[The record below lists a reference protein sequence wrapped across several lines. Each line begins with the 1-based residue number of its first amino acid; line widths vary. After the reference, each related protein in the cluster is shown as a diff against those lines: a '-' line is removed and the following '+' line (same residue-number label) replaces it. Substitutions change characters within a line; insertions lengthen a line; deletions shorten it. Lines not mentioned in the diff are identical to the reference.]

1 MVKYKRDSQIHVLE
15 DHNDRI
21 MQEGSKKKG
30 HVSQPTY
37 LDYTNEPRQQIVT

>member
-1 MVKYKRDSQIHVLE
+1 MVKYKRDSQILE

-37 LDYTNEPRQQIVT
+37 LDYTNEPRQQRVTLG